1 MNQSFGNVENSIDE
15 LRIFRIDII
24 DDAENELKIIIAVTI
39 KFIFSNVS
47 IIH

>member
-1 MNQSFGNVENSIDE
+1 MNQLSKNVKNSIDE
-15 LRIFRIDII
+15 LRIFRIDTT
-24 DDAENELKIIIAVTI
+24 DDVEDELKIIITMTI